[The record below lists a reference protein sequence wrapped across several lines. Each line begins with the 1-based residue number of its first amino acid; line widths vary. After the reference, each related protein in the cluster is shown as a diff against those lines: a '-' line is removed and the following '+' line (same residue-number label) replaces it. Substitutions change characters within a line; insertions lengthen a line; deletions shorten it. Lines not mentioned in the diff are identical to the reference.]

1 MIIYPGGW
9 EKQVFGGEKQGN
21 CMTTI
26 LLTRPEH
33 QVDSVKSELERL
45 GAEVL
50 LQPTIEIRPPDSWV
64 AVDDAI
70 RQLLIDDET
79 VGFDWL
85 VFSSG
90 NGVEFF
96 FNRVEQIRQESDFDP
111 EKTGFGI
118 SEHHLGM
125 MKPFRIAVVGS
136 GTDEALKKRI
146 GRRADVLPELF
157 AAEGVLE
164 QLLPEAREGKRFL
177 LLRASRGRDVLKR
190 MLQEA
195 GGRVSEVVVYQSVD
209 VSRAEP
215 EIVELMDRGKIDW
228 ITATS
233 SSIARS
239 LVRLFGETLRKSR
252 LVSISPITTGTLEEL
267 GFSPAL
273 EAKIASMNGLVEIL
287 APEIRNPTDH

>member
-1 MIIYPGGW
+1 
-9 EKQVFGGEKQGN
+9 
-21 CMTTI
+21 MTTI

-50 LQPTIEIRPPDSWV
+50 LQPTIEIRPPDSWGV
-64 AVDDAI
+64 VDDAI
-70 RQLLIDDET
+70 RQLLTDDET

-111 EKTGFGI
+111 EKTDFGI
-118 SEHHLGM
+118 SQNRLDLL

-164 QLLPEAREGKRFL
+164 QLLPEARKGKRFL
-177 LLRASRGRDVLKR
+177 LLRASRGRDILKKT
-190 MLQEA
+190 LQEA
-195 GGRVSEVVVYQSVD
+195 GGQVSEAVVYQSVD

-228 ITATS
+228 VTATS

-239 LVRLFGETLRKSR
+239 LVRLFGEALRKSR
-252 LVSISPITTGTLEEL
+252 LVSISPITTGMLEEL
-267 GFSPAL
+267 GFPPAL
-273 EAKIASMNGLVEIL
+273 EAKNASMDGLVEIL
-287 APEIRNPTDH
+287 TPEIRIPANR